1 MRTLRVNQVSK
12 TFTVDGRR
20 LEVLK
25 DVEFEAASGE
35 FISLVG
41 LSGCGKTTLLR
52 LIVGLDSH
60 YEGEILLGGQKLNGP
75 SRKRGVVFQ
84 EPRLFPWLSVER
96 NVSLA
101 LDAEQKKNDIKT
113 VQEHLTLVGLKG
125 FEKVYPRQLSGGMA
139 QRVALAR
146 ALVARPDVLVLD
158 EPLGALD
165 ALTRLYM
172 QKELERIWQLEKNTM
187 VMVTHDIDEAI
198 QLSDR
203 VVVMSC
209 RPGRIKRI
217 IPVNL
222 PRPRNRDSDE
232 FIAMRDLILSEFN
245 LLEGGLAGSQKGIH
259 GDGI

>member
-1 MRTLRVNQVSK
+1 MRTLRINKVSK

-25 DVEFEAASGE
+25 DIEFEAASGE

-41 LSGCGKTTLLR
+41 LSGCGKTTMLR

-75 SRKRGVVFQ
+75 SRKRGIVFQ
-84 EPRLFPWLSVER
+84 EPRLFPWLTVER
-96 NVSLA
+96 NVALA
-101 LDAEQKKNDIKT
+101 LDADQKKRDSTT
-113 VQEHLTLVGLKG
+113 VQEHLNLVGLKG

-172 QKELERIWQLEKNTM
+172 QKELERIWQQEKNTM

-203 VVVMSC
+203 VVIMSC
-209 RPGRIKRI
+209 RPGRIKKVVPI
-217 IPVNL
+217 HL
-222 PRPRNRDSDE
+222 PRPRNRDSGE
-232 FIAMRDLILSEFN
+232 FIAIRDQILSEFD
-245 LLEGGLAGSQKGIH
+245 LLEGGLSGAKKGIY